1 MYGYDSE
8 PLARDLRTA
17 AIARLETLTRAA
29 MARGVTA
36 CRAIVENTVVR
47 ATSENDDTS
56 LAVIA
61 AANEHGANLIVIG
74 SHGRR
79 GIRRPLLGSVA
90 ERVVSRGT
98 LPTVVIRSAVS
109 SSTVRQNSSTF
120 GGDDSAVETTS
131 MAANDW

>member
-1 MYGYDSE
+1 
-8 PLARDLRTA
+8 
-17 AIARLETLTRAA
+17 
-29 MARGVTA
+29 MARGITA
-36 CRAIVENTVVR
+36 SRAIVENTVVR

-61 AANEHGANLIVIG
+61 AANEQGANLIVIG

-79 GIRRPLLGSVA
+79 GIRRLLLGSVA

-98 LPTVVIRSAVS
+98 LPTVVVRSAVS